1 MIDADNK
8 KKFNGFG
15 RSEYE
20 ALFNCLKNLIEFLL
34 QDEKMLE
41 YVRGSMKMFI
51 KTVHIN

>member
-15 RSEYE
+15 RSEFE
-20 ALFNCLKNLIEFLL
+20 ALSNCLKNLIEFLL

-41 YVRGSMKMFI
+41 NVRGSMKMFI
-51 KTVHIN
+51 KTVHKY